1 MRTRTFKH
9 CDGEDIVMIE
19 NNNSYKINGEIKL
32 EKIAQ
37 ANRNVQNSKNPV
49 PTFDVN
55 MRVDNHTRNA
65 ILALARATA
74 NKRTASK
81 MVSVL
86 IENFLDK
93 MTPQDLKVYQ
103 DFLDM
108 LEQKDKLEYKLKNK

>member
-1 MRTRTFKH
+1 MSNLLNHNPGNSTDPDKKVNIKSKQITRNEVGFGDTP
-9 CDGEDIVMIE
+9 
-19 NNNSYKINGEIKL
+19 SP
-32 EKIAQ
+32 A
-37 ANRNVQNSKNPV
+37 V

-74 NKRTASK
+74 DKRTASE
-81 MVSVL
+81 MVSIL

-93 MTPQDLKVYQ
+93 MTPQGLEVYQ

>member
-1 MRTRTFKH
+1 M
-9 CDGEDIVMIE
+9 

-32 EKIAQ
+32 EKVDR
-37 ANRNVQNSKNPV
+37 ANKSNNPV

-65 ILALARATA
+65 VLALARATA
-74 NKRTASK
+74 DKRTASE
-81 MVSVL
+81 MVSIL
-86 IENFLDK
+86 IESFLDS
-93 MTPQDLKVYQ
+93 MTPQGLEVYQ

>member
-1 MRTRTFKH
+1 MSNLLNH
-9 CDGEDIVMIE
+9 NPG
-19 NNNSYKINGEIKL
+19 
-32 EKIAQ
+32 
-37 ANRNVQNSKNPV
+37 NSKDPDKKVNIKSKQITRNEAGFGDTPSPAV

-74 NKRTASK
+74 DKRTASE
-81 MVSVL
+81 MVSIL

-93 MTPQDLKVYQ
+93 MTPQGLEVYQ

>member
-1 MRTRTFKH
+1 M
-9 CDGEDIVMIE
+9 D
-19 NNNSYKINGEIKL
+19 NNTYKINGEIKL
-32 EKIAQ
+32 EKIDQ
-37 ANRNVQNSKNPV
+37 ANRNVQNSKNTA

-74 NKRTASK
+74 DKRTASE
-81 MVSVL
+81 MVSIL

-93 MTPQDLKVYQ
+93 MTPQGLEVYQ